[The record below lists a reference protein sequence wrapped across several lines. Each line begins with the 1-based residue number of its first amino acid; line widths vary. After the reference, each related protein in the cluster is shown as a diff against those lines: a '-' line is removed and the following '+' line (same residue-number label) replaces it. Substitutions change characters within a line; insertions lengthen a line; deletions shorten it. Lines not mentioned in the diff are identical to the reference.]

1 MTRRMLVVGRNPN
14 KPSHLKGLRDAI
26 LLRWAV
32 GQLTSTMTHS
42 EARTGK
48 AQMSTPEHR
57 EPVSHAAI
65 PPTVASPR
73 GAVKVGLV
81 QINNSF
87 SGQNYLPYS
96 VALLQTYVQQKS
108 ADPGRYRFL
117 PPLYKRVRIA
127 DAVEALLDAD
137 LVGFSTYVWNGR
149 ISLEIARRLKA
160 AKPGIVIVFGGP
172 HVPDQPEAFLRAHRQ
187 IDIAVHNEGERTFL
201 QLLEMFPGGNWENL
215 PGVSFVKPDGGFVRN
230 PNTERA
236 RDLDEI
242 PSPFLEGAF
251 DEIMAANPQESWIG
265 LWETNRGCPFRCTFC
280 DWGSA
285 TAAKVTKFGEE
296 RLYAEVDWF
305 AEKKIEYIFCCDA
318 NFGIQKRDVDI
329 AKYVSEVK
337 GSTGYPVA
345 LSVQNTKNATERAY
359 ETQKILSDA
368 GLNKGVALSM
378 QSVDMTTLEA
388 IKRDNISLGTYME
401 LQRRFTRD
409 KVETYSDLILGLPG
423 ETYESFVKGVDQL
436 MENGQHNRIQF
447 NNLSILPNAEMGD
460 PAYQA
465 KYGMITVESKIINI
479 HGERIELDDDVPEVQ
494 DLVIATAATPLA
506 DWRRTRVFCW
516 MTALLHFD
524 KLFQIP
530 LILAHGISG
539 ISYRDMIE
547 AFMAADP
554 RRFPMIAEIN
564 AFFHSEAESIQRGGA
579 EYVFSKEYLNIFWP
593 ADEYI
598 FVKLTAEGKF
608 DAFYAEAGK
617 LLLETLSARHG
628 TLPMDVIEE
637 AVRLNHALVNQPF
650 AKADLR
656 VHLRYD
662 LLDYWRKVRDG
673 EQALLRETPLV
684 VEIDRTSKPY
694 DDFQKWCREIVWWG
708 NKKGAYLYSPRAA
721 AITPELAGH
730 Y

>member
-1 MTRRMLVVGRNPN
+1 MANFEVATDRPATAGVGARP
-14 KPSHLKGLRDAI
+14 LKI
-26 LLRWAV
+26 
-32 GQLTSTMTHS
+32 
-42 EARTGK
+42 
-48 AQMSTPEHR
+48 
-57 EPVSHAAI
+57 
-65 PPTVASPR
+65 
-73 GAVKVGLV
+73 GLV

-96 VALLQTYVQQKS
+96 IALLQTYVQHFS
-108 ADPGRYRFL
+108 PNPARYEFL
-117 PPLYKRVRIA
+117 TPLYKRVRIA
-127 DAVEALLDAD
+127 DAVEALKDAD
-137 LVGFSTYVWNGR
+137 IVGFSTYVWNGR
-149 ISLEIARRLKA
+149 ISLEIARRLKEL
-160 AKPGIVIVFGGP
+160 KPGIVIMFGGP
-172 HVPDQPEAFLRAHRQ
+172 HVPDQPESFMRANRQ
-187 IDIAVHNEGERTFL
+187 IDLAVHNEGERTFL
-201 QLLEMFPGGNWENL
+201 NLLEAYPDRTAWETMA
-215 PGVSFVKPDGGFVRN
+215 GVSMVKPDGSFVRN
-230 PNTERA
+230 PNVDRV

-251 DEIMAANPQESWIG
+251 DAIMKANPGESWIG

-296 RLYAEVDWF
+296 RLFREVDWF

-329 AKYVSEVK
+329 ANYVAKVK
-337 GSTGYPVA
+337 KDSGYPVA

-359 ETQKILSDA
+359 LTQKILSDA

-401 LQRRFTRD
+401 LQRRFTKD

-436 MENGQHNRIQF
+436 IENGQHNRIQF

-460 PAYQA
+460 PAYQK
-465 KYGMITVESKIINI
+465 KYGMVTVESKIINI
-479 HGERIELDDDVPEVQ
+479 HGERVELDDDVPEVQ
-494 DLVIATAATPLA
+494 DLVVATASTPHA
-506 DWRRTRVFCW
+506 DWRRTRIFCW

-539 ISYRDMIE
+539 ITYRDMIE
-547 AFMAADP
+547 AFMVADP
-554 RRFPMIAEIN
+554 RRYPLIGEIN
-564 AFFHSEAESIQRGGA
+564 EFFESEAKSIQQGGA
-579 EYVFSKEYLNIFWP
+579 EYVFSREYLNIYWP
-593 ADEYI
+593 ADEFI

-608 DAFYAEAGK
+608 DAFYAEAGR
-617 LLLETLSARHG
+617 LLAETVSARHSG
-628 TLPMDVIEE
+628 LPMDIIDE
-637 AVRLNHALVNQPF
+637 AIRLNHALVHQPF
-650 AKADLR
+650 AKSNLKVR
-656 VHLRYD
+656 LRYD
-662 LLDYWRKVRDG
+662 LLDYWNKVRGG
-673 EQALLRETPLV
+673 EQALLSEKPMV

-708 NKKGAYLYSPRAA
+708 NKKGAYLYSPSAT

>member
-1 MTRRMLVVGRNPN
+1 MT
-14 KPSHLKGLRDAI
+14 
-26 LLRWAV
+26 
-32 GQLTSTMTHS
+32 LT
-42 EARTGK
+42 G
-48 AQMSTPEHR
+48 TPQI
-57 EPVSHAAI
+57 S
-65 PPTVASPR
+65 
-73 GAVKVGLV
+73 VGLV

-108 ADPGRYRFL
+108 SRPERFRFL

-127 DAVEALLDAD
+127 DAVDALLDAD
-137 LVGFSTYVWNGR
+137 VVGFSTYVWNGR

-172 HVPDQPEAFLRAHRQ
+172 HVPDQPEGFLRQNRQ

-201 QLLEMFPGGNWENL
+201 KFLEMFPSRDWEEL
-215 PGVSFVKPDGGFVRN
+215 PGVSFVKSDGSFVRK
-230 PNTERA
+230 PNVDRV

-242 PSPFLEGAF
+242 PSPFLDGAF
-251 DEIMAANPQESWIG
+251 DAIMAANPNESWIG

-296 RLYAEVDWF
+296 RLFREVDWF
-305 AEKKIEYIFCCDA
+305 AKNKIEYIFCCDA

-329 AKYVSEVK
+329 ANYVADIK
-337 GSTGYPVA
+337 KTTGYPVA

-359 ETQKILSDA
+359 LTQKILSDA

-388 IKRDNISLGTYME
+388 IKRDNISLDTYME

-423 ETYESFVKGVDQL
+423 ETYESFVRGVDQL

-465 KYGMITVESKIINI
+465 KYGMVTIESKIINI

-524 KLFQIP
+524 KLFQLP

-547 AFMAADP
+547 AFMEADAS
-554 RRFPMIAEIN
+554 RFPLIAEIN
-564 AFFHSEAESIQRGGA
+564 AFFHSEAESIQKGGA
-579 EYVFSKEYLNIFWP
+579 EYVFSKEYLGIYWP
-593 ADEYI
+593 ADEFI
-598 FVKLTAEGKF
+598 FVKLTADGKF
-608 DAFYAEAGK
+608 DAFYAEAGR
-617 LLLETLSARHG
+617 LLAEIVGARSSG
-628 TLPMDVIEE
+628 LPIDVIDE
-637 AVRLNHALVNQPF
+637 AVRLNHALVHQPF
-650 AKADLR
+650 AKENVKVRLR
-656 VHLRYD
+656 FD
-662 LLDYWRKVRDG
+662 LLDYWHKVRNG
-673 EQALLRETPLV
+673 EQALLREADMV
-684 VEIDRTSKPY
+684 IEIDRTSKPY

-708 NKKGAYLYSPRAA
+708 NKKGAYLYSPRASE
-721 AITPELAGH
+721 ITRELAGH

>member
-1 MTRRMLVVGRNPN
+1 
-14 KPSHLKGLRDAI
+14 
-26 LLRWAV
+26 
-32 GQLTSTMTHS
+32 
-42 EARTGK
+42 
-48 AQMSTPEHR
+48 MSTPNGQLK
-57 EPVSHAAI
+57 I
-65 PPTVASPR
+65 
-73 GAVKVGLV
+73 GLV

-96 VALLQTYVQQKS
+96 IALLQTYVQKFS
-108 ADPGRYRFL
+108 PNPGRYDFL
-117 PPLYKRVRIA
+117 TPLYKRVRIA
-127 DAVEALLDAD
+127 DAVETMKDAD

-160 AKPGIVIVFGGP
+160 LKPGIVVVFGGP
-172 HVPDQPEAFLRAHRQ
+172 HVPDQPEAFLRANPQ
-187 IDIAVHNEGERTFL
+187 IDLAVHNEGERTFL
-201 QLLEMFPGGNWENL
+201 KLLEAFPDREAWSKL
-215 PGVSFVKPDGGFVRN
+215 AGVSLVKEDGSFVRN
-230 PNTERA
+230 PNIDRV

-251 DEIMAANPQESWIG
+251 DSIMKANPSESWIG

-285 TAAKVTKFGEE
+285 TAGKVTKFGEE
-296 RLYAEVDWF
+296 RLFHEVDWF
-305 AEKKIEYIFCCDA
+305 AKKKIEYIFCCDA

-329 AKYVSEVK
+329 ANYVADVK
-337 GSTGYPVA
+337 KQTGYPVA

-359 ETQKILSDA
+359 LTQKILSDA

-388 IKRDNISLGTYME
+388 IKRDNISLDTYME

-423 ETYESFVKGVDQL
+423 ETYESFVRGVDQL

-460 PAYQA
+460 PAYQK
-465 KYGMITVESKIINI
+465 KYGMITIESKIINI
-479 HGERIELDDDVPEVQ
+479 HGERVELDDDVPEVQ

-547 AFMAADP
+547 AFMAAEREAYP
-554 RRFPMIAEIN
+554 LIAEIN
-564 AFFHSEAESIQRGGA
+564 DFFHSEARSIQEGGA
-579 EYVFSKEYLNIFWP
+579 EYVFSREYLGIYWP

-598 FVKLTAEGKF
+598 FVKLTDEGRVA
-608 DAFYAEAGK
+608 AFYAEAGK
-617 LLLETLSARHG
+617 LLAETLRARHAN
-628 TLPMDVIEE
+628 LAMDVIDE
-637 AVRLNHALVNQPF
+637 AVKLNGALVHQPF
-650 AKADLR
+650 ATENSR
-656 VHLRYD
+656 IRLRYD
-662 LLDYWRKVRDG
+662 LLDYWHKVRNG
-673 EQALLRETPLV
+673 EQPLLKETMIE
-684 VEIDRTSKPY
+684 VEIDRLSKRY

-708 NKKGAYLYSPRAA
+708 NKKGAYLYTPRAVE
-721 AITPELAGH
+721 ITPELAGH

>member
-1 MTRRMLVVGRNPN
+1 
-14 KPSHLKGLRDAI
+14 
-26 LLRWAV
+26 
-32 GQLTSTMTHS
+32 
-42 EARTGK
+42 
-48 AQMSTPEHR
+48 MS
-57 EPVSHAAI
+57 
-65 PPTVASPR
+65 VASRPDPVPSAAGTLR
-73 GAVKVGLV
+73 PLVVGLV

-96 VALLQTYVQQKS
+96 VALLQTYVQKMA

-117 PPLYKRVRIA
+117 PPIYKRVRIA
-127 DAVEALLDAD
+127 DAVEALKDAD

-160 AKPGIVIVFGGP
+160 LRPGIVMVFGGP
-172 HVPDQPEAFLRAHRQ
+172 HVPDQPEAFLRANPQ
-187 IDIAVHNEGERTFL
+187 IDLAVHNEGERTFL
-201 QLLEMFPGGNWENL
+201 KLLEAFADRAAWEDL
-215 PGVSFVKPDGGFVRN
+215 PGVSLVKSDGTFIRN
-230 PNTERA
+230 PNIDRV

-296 RLYAEVDWF
+296 RLYREVDWF
-305 AEKKIEYIFCCDA
+305 ADKKIEYIFCCDA

-329 AKYVSEVK
+329 AKYVAKIKQAS
-337 GSTGYPVA
+337 GYPVA

-378 QSVDMTTLEA
+378 QSVDKTTLEA

-409 KVETYSDLILGLPG
+409 RVETYSDLILGLPG
-423 ETYESFVKGVDQL
+423 ETYESFVRGIDQL

-460 PAYQA
+460 AAYQA
-465 KYGMITVESKIINI
+465 RYGMVTVESKIINI
-479 HGERIELDDDVPEVQ
+479 HGERVELDDDVPEVQ
-494 DLVIATAATPLA
+494 DLVVATAAMPRG
-506 DWRRTRVFCW
+506 DWRRTRAFCW

-539 ISYRDMIE
+539 ISYRDIIE
-547 AFMAADP
+547 AFMTPDEE
-554 RRFPMIAEIN
+554 RFPLLAEIN
-564 AFFHSEAESIQRGGA
+564 AFFQAEARSIQEGGP
-579 EYVFSKEYLNIFWP
+579 EYVFSKEYLGIYWP
-593 ADEYI
+593 ADEFI
-598 FVKLTAEGKF
+598 FVRLTAERKI
-608 DAFYAEAGK
+608 DAFYAEAGR
-617 LLLETLSARHG
+617 LLHQIVSARRAG
-628 TLPMDVIEE
+628 LPIEIIDE
-637 AVRLNHALVNQPF
+637 AVRLNHAMVHQPF
-650 AKADLR
+650 AKTDLEVR
-656 VHLRYD
+656 LDYDHLE
-662 LLDYWRKVRDG
+662 YWRKVRNG
-673 EQALLRETPLV
+673 EEAVLRREPLAV
-684 VEIDRTSKPY
+684 HVDRTAKPY

-708 NKKGAYLYSPRAA
+708 NKKGAYLYAPRAA

>member
-1 MTRRMLVVGRNPN
+1 MSNN
-14 KPSHLKGLRDAI
+14 DDS
-26 LLRWAV
+26 
-32 GQLTSTMTHS
+32 TSI
-42 EARTGK
+42 APGPQV
-48 AQMSTPEHR
+48 AA
-57 EPVSHAAI
+57 PV
-65 PPTVASPR
+65 R
-73 GAVKVGLV
+73 VGLV

-96 VALLQTYVQQKS
+96 IALLQTYVQRFS
-108 ADPGRYRFL
+108 PNPGRYRFL
-117 PPLYKRVRIA
+117 TPLYKRVRIA
-127 DAVEALLDAD
+127 DAVEALKDAD

-160 AKPGIVIVFGGP
+160 LKPGIVIVFGGP
-172 HVPDQPEAFLRAHRQ
+172 HVPDQPETFLRANPQ
-187 IDIAVHNEGERTFL
+187 IDLAVHNEGERTFL
-201 QLLEMFPGGNWENL
+201 KLLEAFPDRTAWAAL
-215 PGVSFVKPDGGFVRN
+215 AGVSMVRSDGTFVRN
-230 PNTERA
+230 PNIDRV

-242 PSPFLEGAF
+242 PSPFLDGAF
-251 DEIMAANPQESWIG
+251 DSIMAANPDESWIG

-285 TAAKVTKFGEE
+285 TAGKVTKFGEE
-296 RLYAEVDWF
+296 RLFAEVDWF

-329 AKYVSEVK
+329 ANYVADVK
-337 GSTGYPVA
+337 KQTGYPVA

-359 ETQKILSDA
+359 LTQKILSDA

-378 QSVDMTTLEA
+378 QSVDMPTLEA
-388 IKRDNISLGTYME
+388 IKRDNISLNTYME
-401 LQRRFTRD
+401 LQRRFTKD

-423 ETYESFVKGVDQL
+423 ETYESFVRGVDQL

-460 PAYQA
+460 PAYQR
-465 KYGMITVESKIINI
+465 KYGMVTIESKIINI
-479 HGERIELDDDVPEVQ
+479 HGERVELDDDVPEVQ

-506 DWRRTRVFCW
+506 DWRRTRIFCW

-547 AFMAADP
+547 AFMLADAKRYP
-554 RRFPMIAEIN
+554 LIAEIN
-564 AFFHSEAESIQRGGA
+564 AFFESEARSIQQGGS
-579 EYVFSKEYLNIFWP
+579 EYVFSKEYLNIYWP
-593 ADEYI
+593 ADEFI
-598 FVKLTAEGKF
+598 FVRLTAEGKF

-617 LLLETLSARHG
+617 LLAETVSARNAG
-628 TLPMDVIEE
+628 LPMDVIDD
-637 AVRLNHALVNQPF
+637 AIKLNHALVHQPF
-650 AKADLR
+650 AKADLK
-656 VHLRYD
+656 VKLRYD
-662 LLDYWRKVRDG
+662 ILDYWHKVRTG
-673 EQALLRETPLV
+673 EQALLRELPMLV
-684 VEIDRTSKPY
+684 EVERTAKPY

-708 NKKGAYLYSPRAA
+708 NKKGAYLYSPTAKE
-721 AITPELAGH
+721 ITPELAGH

>member
-1 MTRRMLVVGRNPN
+1 
-14 KPSHLKGLRDAI
+14 
-26 LLRWAV
+26 
-32 GQLTSTMTHS
+32 
-42 EARTGK
+42 
-48 AQMSTPEHR
+48 
-57 EPVSHAAI
+57 
-65 PPTVASPR
+65 
-73 GAVKVGLV
+73 LV

-96 VALLQTYVQQKS
+96 IALLQAYVQKFA
-108 ADPGRYRFL
+108 ADPGLYEFL
-117 PPLYKRVRIA
+117 TPLYKRVRIA
-127 DAVEALLDAD
+127 DAVEALKDAD
-137 LVGFSTYVWNGR
+137 IVGFSTYVWNGR

-160 AKPGIVIVFGGP
+160 LKPGIVIMFGGP
-172 HVPDQPEAFLRAHRQ
+172 HVPDQPEAFMRANRQ
-187 IDIAVHNEGERTFL
+187 VDLAVHNEGERTFL
-201 QLLEMFPGGNWENL
+201 KLLEAWPDRAAWETIA
-215 PGVSFVKPDGGFVRN
+215 GVSMVKPDASFVRN
-230 PNTERA
+230 PNIDRV

-251 DEIMAANPQESWIG
+251 DSIMAANPNESWIG

-285 TAAKVTKFGEE
+285 TAGKVTKFGEE
-296 RLYAEVDWF
+296 RLFREVDWF

-329 AKYVSEVK
+329 ANYVADIKKKS
-337 GSTGYPVA
+337 GYPVA

-359 ETQKILSDA
+359 LTQKILSDA

-378 QSVDMTTLEA
+378 QSVDMPTLEA
-388 IKRDNISLGTYME
+388 IKRDNISLNTYME
-401 LQRRFTRD
+401 LQRRFTKD

-460 PAYQA
+460 PAYQK
-465 KYGMITVESKIINI
+465 KYGMVTIESKIINI
-479 HGERIELDDDVPEVQ
+479 HGERVELDDDVPEVQ
-494 DLVIATAATPLA
+494 DLVIATASTPLA
-506 DWRRTRVFCW
+506 DWRRTRIFCW

-539 ISYRDMIE
+539 ITYRDMIE
-547 AFMAADP
+547 AFMLADP
-554 RRFPMIAEIN
+554 KRYPLIAEIN
-564 AFFHSEAESIQRGGA
+564 AFFESEARSIQQGGS
-579 EYVFSKEYLNIFWP
+579 EYVFSKEYLNIYWP
-593 ADEYI
+593 ADEFI

-617 LLLETLSARHG
+617 LLAETVTARHAG
-628 TLPMDVIEE
+628 LPMDVIED
-637 AVRLNHALVNQPF
+637 AIKLNHALVHQPF
-650 AKADLR
+650 AKTNLS
-656 VHLRYD
+656 VKLRYD
-662 LLDYWRKVRDG
+662 ILDYWHKVRTG
-673 EQALLRETPLV
+673 EQAVLREQPMLV
-684 VEIDRTSKPY
+684 EVDRTARPY

-708 NKKGAYLYSPRAA
+708 NKKGAYLYSPTAKE
-721 AITPELAGH
+721 ITPELAGH

>member
-1 MTRRMLVVGRNPN
+1 MN
-14 KPSHLKGLRDAI
+14 
-26 LLRWAV
+26 
-32 GQLTSTMTHS
+32 
-42 EARTGK
+42 
-48 AQMSTPEHR
+48 
-57 EPVSHAAI
+57 
-65 PPTVASPR
+65 
-73 GAVKVGLV
+73 VGLV

-96 VALLQTYVQQKS
+96 IALLQTYVQKF
-108 ADPGRYRFL
+108 APDPGRYRFL
-117 PPLYKRVRIA
+117 TPLYKRVRIA
-127 DAVEALLDAD
+127 DAVEALKDAD

-149 ISLEIARRLKA
+149 ISLEIARRLKVL
-160 AKPGIVIVFGGP
+160 KPGIVIVFGGP
-172 HVPDQPEAFLRAHRQ
+172 HVPDQPEAFLRANPQ
-187 IDIAVHNEGERTFL
+187 IDVAVHNEGERTFL
-201 QLLEMFPGGNWENL
+201 KLLDAWPDRAAWASMPGISM
-215 PGVSFVKPDGGFVRN
+215 VRPDGSFVRN
-230 PNTERA
+230 PNIDRV

-251 DEIMAANPQESWIG
+251 DSIMAANPDESWIG

-285 TAAKVTKFGEE
+285 TAGKVTKFGEE
-296 RLYAEVDWF
+296 RLFREVDWF
-305 AEKKIEYIFCCDA
+305 AAKKIEYIFCCDA

-329 AKYVSEVK
+329 AYYVADAK
-337 GSTGYPVA
+337 KATGYPVA

-359 ETQKILSDA
+359 LTQKILSDA

-401 LQRRFTRD
+401 LQRRFTKD

-447 NNLSILPNAEMGD
+447 NNLSILPNAEMGA
-460 PAYQA
+460 PSYQA
-465 KYGMITVESKIINI
+465 KYGMVTVESKIINI

-554 RRFPMIAEIN
+554 ARFPLIAGIN
-564 AFFHSEAESIQRGGA
+564 DFFESEARSIQQGGS
-579 EYVFSKEYLNIFWP
+579 EYVFSKDYLNIYWP

-598 FVKLTAEGKF
+598 FVKLTAEGTF
-608 DAFYAEAGK
+608 DAFYAEAGR
-617 LLLETLSARHG
+617 LLAETLSTRYG
-628 TLPMDVIEE
+628 SLPMEVIDE

-650 AKADLR
+650 ATENR
-656 VHLRYD
+656 TIRLRYD
-662 LLDYWRKVRDG
+662 LLGYWHAVRNG
-673 EQALLRETPLV
+673 EQALLREVPVL
-684 VEIDRTSKPY
+684 VEIDRLGKRY

-708 NKKGAYLYSPRAA
+708 NKKGAYLYSPTAKE
-721 AITPELAGH
+721 ITPELAGH